1 VKSVLPLLVL
11 TASACAQPWT
21 PLFDGRSLNGWETS
35 GKARWTVEKGVL
47 IGRQAEDG
55 SAGDLFSKERFTN
68 FEVEAE
74 WSMKW
79 PANSGFWFKY
89 QGPGTGCQ
97 ADFLDQKG
105 EPGILSGSIYCIGP
119 KFVAENRNSKTV
131 NKDGWNRLRMVVRG
145 DKVQVWMNGA
155 QVADATITVFPGPG
169 QVGLQV
175 HPGKDFEGMEI
186 RLRSARLRRLP

>member
-1 VKSVLPLLVL
+1 VKFGLLL
-11 TASACAQPWT
+11 LLIAASSWAQTWT
-21 PLFDGRSLNGWETS
+21 PLFDGRSLNGWEAT
-35 GKARWTVEKGVL
+35 GKARWTVEKGILV
-47 IGRQAEDG
+47 GRQGEDG

-68 FEVEAE
+68 FELEAQ

-97 ADFLDQKG
+97 ADFLDQPD

-119 KFVAENRNSKTV
+119 KFVATNRDAKTV
-131 NKDGWNRLRMVVRG
+131 NKTGWNQLRMRVSG
-145 DKVQVWMNGA
+145 ESVQVWMNGSL
-155 QVADATITVFPGPG
+155 VASGPVGVFPGAG

-175 HPGKDFEGMEI
+175 HPGKAYEGMEI
-186 RLRSARLRRLP
+186 RLRKAGIRRLP